1 MKQGSSSK
9 KLIAKSS
16 KEGHSSVLQKMNLEH
31 SSKPVLPMKHFV
43 WRLLRYILFAI
54 FLIVLSLLIGIF
66 GYRYFAG
73 LDWIDSLH
81 MSSLILTGMGP
92 VIEMKTVAAKL
103 FSSFY
108 ALYSGVAFLSI
119 MAILFSPVVHRLL
132 HILHVN
138 LEEEEE
144 A

>member
-1 MKQGSSSK
+1 
-9 KLIAKSS
+9 
-16 KEGHSSVLQKMNLEH
+16 
-31 SSKPVLPMKHFV
+31 
-43 WRLLRYILFAI
+43 
-54 FLIVLSLLIGIF
+54 LLIGIF
-66 GYRYFAG
+66 GYRYFGG

-144 A
+144 E